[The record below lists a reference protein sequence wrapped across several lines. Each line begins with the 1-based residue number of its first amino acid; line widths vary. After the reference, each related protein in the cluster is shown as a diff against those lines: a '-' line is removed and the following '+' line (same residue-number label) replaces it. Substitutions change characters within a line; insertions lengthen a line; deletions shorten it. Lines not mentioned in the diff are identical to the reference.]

1 MEFKMIKIETINKY
15 YEDLKKEFQIIENKE
30 FSHIEGLRQCKTRK
44 GCFVYGKLIMT
55 IELLDRQ

>member
-1 MEFKMIKIETINKY
+1 MIKIETINKY

-30 FSHIEGLRQCKTRK
+30 FSHIEGLRQFKNRK
-44 GCFVYGKLIMT
+44 CCFVYGKLIMA

>member
-15 YEDLKKEFQIIENKE
+15 YEDLKKEFQILENKE

-44 GCFVYGKLIMT
+44 GCFVYGKLIMA
-55 IELLDRQ
+55 IHLLDTH

>member
-15 YEDLKKEFQIIENKE
+15 YEDLKKEFQITENKE

-44 GCFVYGKLIMT
+44 GCFMA